1 MFPGIFQTNVP
12 HSIAQMTKTELASE
26 QATTRSREAQ
36 RETAL
41 LRADVEKLFMIT
53 EALWTLL
60 KERGEYTDETLIELI
75 RTIDLKD
82 GRLDGKSRTK
92 IRATCPHCGKI
103 AIGTHPLCLYCGAE
117 IVQSPFE
124 R

>member
-1 MFPGIFQTNVP
+1 MLPGIFQTSAANSL
-12 HSIAQMTKTELASE
+12 HATKAELASD
-26 QATTRSREAQ
+26 QAASLSREAQ

-60 KERGEYTDETLIELI
+60 KEHGEYTDETLIELI

-82 GRLDGKSRTK
+82 GRLDGKARTK